1 MKKFCLAFL
10 FVLLLPVLAQAAPL
24 LGDLSRNDLTQ
35 LIKAHSGKVIM
46 LNFYATWCPPCRQE
60 IPELERIHK
69 AYASKGVVILG
80 LSVDEADTRKQ
91 LPAFLDKLGVT
102 YPSYTAKRDL
112 ISAFGISSIPF
123 NVFYDKSGKV
133 VLAGSGMVGY
143 KDLSEIFDKLLE
155 D

>member
-1 MKKFCLAFL
+1 M
-10 FVLLLPVLAQAAPL
+10 
-24 LGDLSRNDLTQ
+24 
-35 LIKAHSGKVIM
+35 VI
-46 LNFYATWCPPCRQE
+46 
-60 IPELERIHK
+60 I
-69 AYASKGVVILG
+69 G
-80 LSVDEADTRKQ
+80 LSVDDADTRKQ
-91 LPAFLDKLGVT
+91 LPAFLDKLGVS

-112 ISAFGISSIPF
+112 INAFGISSIPF

>member
-1 MKKFCLAFL
+1 MKKLCLAFL
-10 FVLLLPVLAQAAPL
+10 LVLLFPVLAQAAPI
-24 LGDLSRNDLTQ
+24 LGDLNRNELTQ
-35 LIKAHSGKVIM
+35 LVKAHSGKVVM
-46 LNFYATWCPPCRQE
+46 LNFFATWCPPCRQE

-69 AYASKGVVILG
+69 TYGSRGVVIIG
-80 LSVDEADTRKQ
+80 LSVDDADTRKQ
-91 LPAFLDKLGVT
+91 LPAFLDKLGVS

-112 ISAFGISSIPF
+112 INAFGISSIPF